1 VAATAPPPI
10 FSLDAMNRTAGVS
23 GAVISPDGRRIAY
36 IVTHNVLERNTS
48 VDELHVYDIS
58 QRHDRV
64 LAFAH
69 ESYSNLMWSNDDRLA
84 YIADDETTHADQIF
98 ATELT
103 ASGERRIT
111 RGAADVMDAA
121 WSPSATQF
129 AFIRRDAE
137 PKKSGAAAF
146 EDAFEVG
153 DNPYLAT
160 HAPVPAHLWLVTLGG
175 AERRLTSGPWSVRD
189 DLPSWSADGRYIVY
203 AHAAGAAFG
212 LRDRSFAERV
222 DVETGARVALTS
234 ARTFEEA
241 ALYGPTGTS
250 VAFQYP
256 EAGNPSGESAVWL
269 VSGAGGQARDLSSSL
284 DRHVENFAWLDAT
297 RLLFRVYDRTRVR
310 LVLATTDGRFRDLP
324 TGEVADAAIENQCAS
339 RDGAVV
345 FTGSTPLHPNEL
357 YYLPPGAAAPERLT
371 RENDAIAALT
381 LARQTEIE
389 YRNGGFTQYA
399 VLTYPPNYDS
409 RRRYPLVV
417 RIHGG
422 PNLSSLVAFDPFYQY
437 AAARGYVVLA
447 PNYRGSTNSGNA
459 FEAAV
464 FRDASVG
471 PGSDVMAA
479 VEAVKRMNLI
489 DPRRIGV
496 SGWSYGG
503 QLTTWLIGHYH
514 IWRAAVTGAAV
525 NDLVVDYTI
534 ADDIDDDRI
543 AFGASPFVGT
553 ELAAWRAQSPMT
565 FVDQIRTPTLIL
577 ANVYDVRVPIVENYE
592 LFHALRDRG
601 VPVKFFAY
609 PSTGHLPNGPVRTAD
624 AYRRWLD
631 WFDRYLK

>member
-64 LAFAH
+64 LPFAH

-103 ASGERRIT
+103 APGERRIT

-160 HAPVPAHLWLVTLGG
+160 RAPVPAHLWLVTLGG
-175 AERRLTSGPWSVRD
+175 AERRLTSGSWSIRD

-212 LRDRSFAERV
+212 VRDRSFAERV

-241 ALYGPTGTS
+241 PLYGPAGTS

-269 VSGAGGQARDLSSSL
+269 VSGAGEQAHDLSSNL
-284 DRHVENFAWLDAT
+284 DRHVENFAWFDAS

-310 LVLATTDGRFRDLP
+310 LVLATTDSRFRDLP

-381 LARQTEIE
+381 LARQTEIV

-409 RRRYPLVV
+409 RQRYPLVI

-553 ELAAWRAQSPMT
+553 ELTAWRAQSPMT

-601 VPVKFFAY
+601 IPVKFFAY
-609 PSTGHLPNGPVRTAD
+609 PSTGHLPNGPVRTED

-631 WFDRYLK
+631 WFDCYLK